1 MFSVRYW
8 QTVEEEKPEK
18 TENKQKPQTAEKPDD
33 DVKKRGVCFMW
44 EEKAEEEDC

>member
-8 QTVEEEKPEK
+8 QTVEEKPEK

-33 DVKKRGVCFMW
+33 DVKHEEYVYVGGEGRGGRLLT
-44 EEKAEEEDC
+44 